1 MSVGSDG
8 AYDII
13 LQDRIT
19 NPTTQLGLVLAYT
32 ATEGI
37 QRKMWSESRVAP
49 LPPKQAQGAL
59 MWTHKDP
66 ITDFV
71 FAQNDWSGGAFRP
84 YYQEQDNRYA
94 KSDGVDLRWEGVAA
108 LGQRRTSPRS
118 GVPIKGKIQS
128 NYLVSNGHFEEG
140 VTAGWT
146 VGTGTAL
153 AVDTDTV
160 NTGNYSL
167 KLTVD
172 QGTSATDMAK
182 QSLANPTLYRSRVIK
197 VIAYVQRAS
206 GSDAGIS
213 IRVFDGT
220 NTTTETAVTG
230 STFTATIATHT
241 VAADADELTIS
252 FRNSATTSNAA
263 HVFYVDDVSVL
274 PTGGT
279 ECVGFATRTPSSG
292 ADQLY
297 AAIGRTVVLWNES
310 TYTWDVVYFS
320 PTDSTGSEATDIIEF
335 DNDIFVA
342 YGEAVSSV
350 PHQYISGSDT
360 TWATTAING
369 TTTHQDNHARYWVKA
384 RDGYTRWALWKAGP
398 SSNQGTETNKMY
410 SSQTPKTSWLH
421 ETALTVGSSGRA
433 ITGLH
438 AHADTFI
445 VAKVDGL
452 WLWDAITA
460 DFVNITPEWEHDLD
474 SANGSLGQTWLGRL
488 YFASAQQGFFSW
500 NMGNGEL
507 TNLSSL
513 LVTPRISDIG
523 GRITAMSS
531 ASREL
536 ILGLDQPVA
545 DATSTKTCRL
555 VTLNA
560 SNQIHTIAEPS
571 MSIIDAISTHIGTRL
586 WVFGR
591 AYDSSLEDYV
601 ATSFMW
607 ELPSKSAAP
616 YADVVPAIEQNGFFN
631 TSIWSGGMPDTDK
644 ALIALTVWCEDVT
657 PNRTITV
664 DFGRDGRAANTT
676 RLGVFNTTDRIQTLF
691 FKNIDEPTTNA
702 VCRFAQLRFTF
713 ATDDTTSPKMFAF
726 ALHTQLAPRRIR
738 AWDIGCYVGQ
748 DSLLRTD
755 VPDPLSKAEIETIF
769 QELELQA
776 FPLTMVE
783 DLGQSHGG
791 DEFDG
796 SSTHQVRLV
805 DYRRVPNSSDEH
817 GQEMWNLRLQ
827 EVPIDA

>member
-140 VTAGWT
+140 VTTGWT
-146 VGTGTAL
+146 AGTGTAL

-320 PTDSTGSEATDIIEF
+320 PTDGTGSEATVIIEF

>member
-32 ATEGI
+32 AVEGV

-71 FAQNDWSGGAFRP
+71 FAQSDWSGGAFRP

-140 VTAGWT
+140 VTTGWT
-146 VGTGTAL
+146 AGTGTAL

-182 QSLANPTLYRSRVIK
+182 QALANPTLYRSRVIK

-206 GSDAGIS
+206 GSDAGI
-213 IRVFDGT
+213 IMRVFDGT
-220 NTTTETAVTG
+220 NTTNVVAVTA
-230 STFTATIATHT
+230 STFTAAIATHT

-320 PTDSTGSEATDIIEF
+320 PTDGTGSEATDIIEF

-342 YGEAVSSV
+342 YGEPASTV

-360 TWATTAING
+360 TWATTAINA

-410 SSQTPKTSWLH
+410 SSQTPKTTWLQ

-523 GRITAMSS
+523 GRITAMGA

-616 YADVVPAIEQNGFFN
+616 YADVVPAIEQNGFFH

-644 ALIALTVWCEDVT
+644 ALIALTVWCEDVN

-676 RLGVFNTTDRIQTLF
+676 RLGIFNTTDRIQTLF

-713 ATDDTTSPKMFAF
+713 ATNDTTSPKMFAF

-791 DEFDG
+791 DEVDG

>member
-140 VTAGWT
+140 VTTGWT
-146 VGTGTAL
+146 AGTGTAL

-220 NTTTETAVTG
+220 NTTTETAVTA
-230 STFTATIATHT
+230 STFTAAIATHT

-410 SSQTPKTSWLH
+410 SRQTPKTSWLH

-644 ALIALTVWCEDVT
+644 ALIALTVWCEDVN

>member
-140 VTAGWT
+140 VTTGWT
-146 VGTGTAL
+146 AGTGTAL

-220 NTTTETAVTG
+220 NTTTETAVTA
-230 STFTATIATHT
+230 STFTAAIATHT

-410 SSQTPKTSWLH
+410 SSHTPKTSWLH

>member
-19 NPTTQLGLVLAYT
+19 NPTTQLGLVLAYQEQ
-32 ATEGI
+32 EGI
-37 QRKMWSESRVAP
+37 MRKAWAESRVPP
-49 LPPKQAQGAL
+49 LPPKQAEGAL

-94 KSDGVDLRWEGVAA
+94 KSDGIDLRLEGVAA
-108 LGQRRTSPRS
+108 LGPRRTSPRS
-118 GVPIKGKIQS
+118 GVPVKGKIQS

-140 VTAGWT
+140 VTSGWT
-146 VGTGTAL
+146 AGTGTAL

-160 NTGNYSL
+160 NAGNYSL
-167 KLTVD
+167 KLSVD
-172 QGTSATDMAK
+172 QSTSAGDMAK
-182 QSLANPTLYRSRVIK
+182 QALANPTKYRSRQIK
-197 VIAYVQRAS
+197 VVAYVQRAS
-206 GSDAGIS
+206 GSDAGILM
-213 IRVFDGT
+213 RVADGQG
-220 NTTTETAVTG
+220 TTDSSTTVTAATFTAVTVTRTIDA
-230 STFTATIATHT
+230 SATE
-241 VAADADELTIS
+241 VTIS
-252 FRNSATTSNAA
+252 FRNSGTTTNAA
-263 HVFYVDDVSVL
+263 HVFYVDDISVV

-279 ECVGFATRTPSSG
+279 ECVGFATRASTSP
-292 ADQLY
+292 DQIY

-310 TYTWDVVYFS
+310 TYAWDLVHI
-320 PTDSTGSEATDIIEF
+320 DSAVAATDIIEF

-342 YGEAVSSV
+342 FGEADGST
-350 PHQYISGSDT
+350 PHQYVYGSDT
-360 TWATTAING
+360 TWTTATVNA
-369 TTTHQDNHARYWVKA
+369 TTTHQDNHARFWVKA
-384 RDGYTRWALWKAGP
+384 RDGYSQWALWKAGP
-398 SSNQGTETNKMY
+398 SSDQGTQTNKMY
-410 SSQTPKTSWLH
+410 SSQTPKTTWLQ
-421 ETALTVGSSGRA
+421 ETALTVGSAGRA

-452 WLWDAITA
+452 WVWDAITA
-460 DFVNITPEWEHDLD
+460 DFANITPEWEHDLD
-474 SANGSLGQTWLGRL
+474 SSNGAIGQTWLGRL
-488 YFASAQQGFFSW
+488 YFGSAQQGFFSW
-500 NMGNGEL
+500 NMNNGEL

-523 GRITAMSS
+523 GRITAMGA

-536 ILGLDQPVA
+536 ILGLDQPIA
-545 DATSTKTCRL
+545 DATTAKTCRL

-571 MSIIDAISTHIGTRL
+571 MSVIDAISTHIGTRL

-591 AYDSSLEDYV
+591 AYDSTLEDYV
-601 ATSFMW
+601 ASSFVW
-607 ELPSKSAAP
+607 ELPEKTAAP
-616 YADVVPAIEQNGFFN
+616 YADVTPAIEQSGFFH

-644 ALIALTVWCEDVT
+644 ALIALTIWCEDVD
-657 PNRTITV
+657 PEHTITV

-676 RLGVFNTTDRIQTLF
+676 RLGIFNTTDRIQTLF

-702 VCRFAQLRFTF
+702 VCRFAQLRFTM
-713 ATDDTTSPKMFAF
+713 ATDDTVSPKMFAF

-738 AWDIGCYVGQ
+738 AWDVNCWVGQ

-791 DEFDG
+791 DEADG
-796 SSTHQVRLV
+796 SSMHQVRLV
-805 DYRRVPNSSDEH
+805 DFRRVPNSSDEH
-817 GQEMWNLRLQ
+817 GQELWNLRLQ